1 MVLLSLLKRATTF
14 GQNKQG
20 KIDYTTINRKNNSR
34 HQIIDNL
41 SFAID
46 NRFNKQF
53 DLYGIQ
59 HDINIGFDAFQE
71 KVTIL
76 MINMVMIKIVMV
88 V

>member
-1 MVLLSLLKRATTF
+1 MVPLSLLARVTTF

-20 KIDYTTINRKNNSR
+20 EIDYTTISRKNNSR

-53 DLYGIQ
+53 DLYGMQ
-59 HDINIGFDAFQE
+59 HDLNIGVDAFQE
-71 KVTIL
+71 KVTTP
-76 MINMVMIKIVMV
+76 MINTILAI
-88 V
+88 